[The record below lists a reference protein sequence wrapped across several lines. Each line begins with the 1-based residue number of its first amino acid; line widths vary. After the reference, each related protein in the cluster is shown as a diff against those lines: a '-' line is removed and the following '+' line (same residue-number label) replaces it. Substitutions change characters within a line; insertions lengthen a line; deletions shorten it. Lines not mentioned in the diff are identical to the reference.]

1 MFDTLG
7 IRRLIVCGA
16 VTFTTQQLLAES
28 LLQITEATSELSP
41 LEISTSTTVPEGG
54 SGAVTFS
61 FENTSTENLLLLFSP
76 LQSENL
82 SNNDDSIILTNPVV
96 ADGVLAAGATREV
109 FALFDTPQPDNF
121 EDHDIGNNIITGTV
135 ESIGRGIDDK
145 QDFSANVIVTDPG
158 VLPVVPES
166 STLVLVG
173 ACALSVCAVGWLRR
187 RRILSKA

>member
-1 MFDTLG
+1 MFDTLK

-16 VTFTTQQLLAES
+16 VTFTTQQLLAEN
-28 LLQITEATSELSP
+28 LLQITEATSVLGP
-41 LEISTSTTVPEGG
+41 LQVGTSTTVPEGS

-61 FENTSTENLLLLFSP
+61 FDNTSTENLMLLFSP

-82 SNNDDSIILTNPVV
+82 SNNDDYIILTNPVI

-109 FALFDTPQPDNF
+109 FALFDTPQPDNS
-121 EDHDIGNNIITGTV
+121 EDHDIGNNIITGSV
-135 ESIGRGIDDK
+135 EAIGTGIDDR
-145 QDFSANVIVTDPG
+145 QDFSANVTVTDPG

-173 ACALSVCAVGWLRR
+173 ACALSVCVVGWLRR